1 MIIADPKMH
10 IAPAAEIES
19 FYRSAALGLRFLEA
33 REGRGRRF
41 GEAALAGWRALGGE
55 FEDRDRLDLLV
66 RDAAANN
73 PTAFAPRVVFG
84 MTWLGDDEPFGPE
97 WPQATT
103 SLASSLLR
111 EAPGA
116 VGPLPLTRTV
126 AEKWSLALPNA
137 EPALADLLGS
147 VAPATRLVVGGPLA
161 VSLLEAHASGR
172 TGLDLGDQVLFV
184 ADSPAERQMIGFA
197 LLVSGAKSRPKIV
210 APTEDALA
218 KAKAMGCTRI
228 DLALVSN
235 DASATVRGAA
245 LDLKKELG
253 G

>member
-1 MIIADPKMH
+1 MH
-10 IAPAAEIES
+10 VPPAIDIES
-19 FYRSAALGLRFLEA
+19 FYRTAALGLRYLDA

-66 RDAAANN
+66 RDAAANH

-111 EAPGA
+111 EAA
-116 VGPLPLTRTV
+116 AAATPLPLTRTV
-126 AEKWSLALPNA
+126 AEKWRLTLHGSDSEA
-137 EPALADLLGS
+137 ALADLLGS

-210 APTEDALA
+210 VPAEDVLA
-218 KAKAMGCTRI
+218 KAKALGCTRI
-228 DLALVSN
+228 DLALISS
-235 DASATVRGAA
+235 DASSTVRAAA
-245 LDLKKELG
+245 LGLKKELG